1 MLPPHF
7 LHVVEN
13 PPSSRESPDTL
24 RWDLTF
30 ASYSTFFLC
39 IPQLQSTEVSDP
51 TTIIR
56 QFKQAAVNAKEAGF
70 DGVERELLPAAA
82 LIQI

>member
-7 LHVVEN
+7 LRVVEN
-13 PPSSRESPDTL
+13 SPSSQESPDTL

-39 IPQLQSTEVSDP
+39 IPQTQPTEISDP
-51 TTIIR
+51 TTIIA
-56 QFKQAAVNAKEAGF
+56 QFKQAAMNAKEAVF
-70 DGVERELLPAAA
+70 DGVECELLPAAA
-82 LIQI
+82 LIKF